1 MARNDI
7 RGGGADALGR
17 LLAKNSTL
25 RILHCS
31 ENEFGNHG
39 MKNFCEGLKVNST
52 LEELKIGP
60 NDYNDGGM
68 NSLTRALQENADSAI
83 KTLWLGE
90 AESLDAEQMHLTFN
104 VIGGRAEEED
114 KPEQEEESEP

>member
-17 LLAKNSTL
+17 LLSKNSTL

-90 AESLDAEQMHLTFN
+90 AESLDAEQMHLTLACLFL
-104 VIGGRAEEED
+104 
-114 KPEQEEESEP
+114 